1 MNLKK
6 VYQMYLTKK
15 LPKPKL
21 CDVKT
26 MACEAVQVNEGNNK
40 NARSPIR
47 SPSKILNY
55 NNIKLSG
62 ERENNFSPAHVGR
75 KFIYP
80 LIFLYPLLNNSVFI
94 FFTLTCA
101 RIFSFS
107 RSLLINFKIKT
118 NSYQVNDIKKLF
130 PTHSLVHLR
139 G

>member
-1 MNLKK
+1 MNLEK

-21 CDVKT
+21 CYVKT
-26 MACEAVQVNEGNNK
+26 IACEAVQVNEGNNK
-40 NARSPIR
+40 NARSPSR
-47 SPSKILNY
+47 SPNKLLNY
-55 NNIKLSG
+55 IIIMLSG

-80 LIFLYPLLNNSVFI
+80 LIYLYSLLNNSVFI

-107 RSLLINFKIKT
+107 RSLLNNLLIKT
-118 NSYQVNDIKKLF
+118 NVYQVNDFKMSF
-130 PTHSLVHLR
+130 PSRSLVHLK

>member
-1 MNLKK
+1 MC
-6 VYQMYLTKK
+6 LTNN

-21 CDVKT
+21 CYVKT
-26 MACEAVQVNEGNNK
+26 IACEAVQVNEGNNK
-40 NARSPIR
+40 NARSPSR

-55 NNIKLSG
+55 NNIKLTG
-62 ERENNFSPAHVGR
+62 ERENNFSHAHVGE
-75 KFIYP
+75 F
-80 LIFLYPLLNNSVFI
+80 FLYSLYILNLFSMISIFI

-101 RIFSFS
+101 RIFLFT

-118 NSYQVNDIKKLF
+118 NSYQVNDIKKSF